1 MEFAFNISTP
11 CGGTLKIGDKITVEI
26 GGTVFERTYQLG
38 DLTYLPT
45 IAQQNLHFHGGI
57 DGDDL
62 YTFGVRGELDTFPA
76 YSLDRTAPARYYHR
90 KLSFQIEDGI
100 VPFQVGDVFGF
111 AIEGGHFVWRKDGGA
126 WSSALQITQ
135 DLQSFDSGLRI
146 GFDFGV
152 TPSFMQGDLWE
163 VLCVQENRTANML
176 TPWLARRKGT
186 GNITIAFGAAIDVDT
201 LIIDMHNLN
210 GSITFK
216 ASNASNFSPLVY
228 SSVITAS
235 PSDVIC
241 KLLAADPAVPVTAR
255 YFRIEITGEAE
266 IGHVWLGQRTHLDFD
281 ADTIRPLKRY
291 NMARREGRSP
301 FSLLQSSRKG
311 YTIGYESFIYGADY
325 VKLQEMFDY
334 LKENND
340 MPLYFIPNI
349 NYPADCIRGTIEVDN
364 LEPGSDRDFNV
375 PPADR
380 MYNLTLSITGAE

>member
-11 CGGTLKIGDKITVEI
+11 CGGALKVGDKITVEI
-26 GGTVFERTYQLG
+26 GGTVYERTYQLG
-38 DLTYLPT
+38 DITYLPT
-45 IAQQNLHFHGGI
+45 VASQNLYFYGGV

-62 YTFGVRGELDTFPA
+62 YTFGVRSDLDTFPD
-76 YSLDRTAPARYYHR
+76 YLLDRNAPARYTNS

-100 VPFQVGDVFGF
+100 VPFQVGDVFEF

-146 GFDFGV
+146 GFEFGV
-152 TPSFMQGDLWE
+152 SPSFMQGDLWE
-163 VLCVQENRTANML
+163 ALCTQENRAANML
-176 TPWLARRKGT
+176 TPWQAKRRGT
-186 GNITIAFGAAIDVDT
+186 GNITIAFDAPVDVDT
-201 LIIDMHNLN
+201 LIIDGHDLAA
-210 GSITFK
+210 SITFK
-216 ASNASNFSPLVY
+216 ASNASDFSSLIY
-228 SSVITAS
+228 SSVIA
-235 PSDVIC
+235 PDALIC
-241 KLLAADPAVPVTAR
+241 KLIAADPAVPVTAR
-255 YFRIEITGEAE
+255 YFRVEITGEAE
-266 IGHVWLGQRTHLDFD
+266 IRYLWLGQRTHLDSD

-291 NMARREGRSP
+291 NMARSNGRSP

-311 YTIGYESFIYGADY
+311 YTVGYESFIYNADF

-375 PPADR
+375 PPEKR
-380 MYNLTLSITGAE
+380 MYNLSLSIVGVE